1 MNAAQKSAK
10 GTTAKTKTHEGFT
23 DEERAA
29 MKDRASEL
37 KAASRRGSRATAA
50 DGAGEVLAKI
60 AEMQGTDR
68 VLGERLHAVIM
79 ASVPDLSP
87 RLWYGM
93 PAYDMDGKLVCFFQP
108 AAKFKARYMTLGF
121 SDKANLDEGTMWP
134 VSYALTELTGHDE
147 ARIGALVKQAVR

>member
-1 MNAAQKSAK
+1 MTAAQKSAERTAAK
-10 GTTAKTKTHEGFT
+10 AKTYEGFT

-37 KAASRRGSRATAA
+37 KASARRGSRAAAA
-50 DGAGEVLAKI
+50 DGTGEVLAKI

-68 VLGERLHAVIM
+68 VLGERLHTVIM

-93 PAYDMDGKLVCFFQP
+93 VTRPGR
-108 AAKFKARYMTLGF
+108 ARRRGGRGCRPR
-121 SDKANLDEGTMWP
+121 SGC
-134 VSYALTELTGHDE
+134 
-147 ARIGALVKQAVR
+147 

>member
-10 GTTAKTKTHEGFT
+10 TKTYEGFT

-37 KAASRRGSRATAA
+37 KASGRRGSRAAAA
-50 DGAGEVLAKI
+50 DGTAEVLAKL

-121 SDKANLDEGTMWP
+121 GDKANLDEGTMWP
-134 VSYALTELTGHDE
+134 VTYALTELSDDDE
-147 ARIGALVKQAVR
+147 ARIAALVKQAV